1 MLTWVRLFNLS
12 TGTGMVGVKKQAKSL
27 LFFSNFSWWNT
38 HLKKNGPKEFLTIRD
53 VLEIFPC
60 TFTSY
65 DNTSSFCTRWMLC
78 CVCAFSIASLA
89 RQTLACLSYIVG
101 LLVRIRLDQI
111 LCGPW
116 CDLGFNVFS
125 SNSSGKVTEFQ
136 MPFRFVILIGC
147 TISPAKSMTA
157 SARLTLCG

>member
-1 MLTWVRLFNLS
+1 MLWHMLMWVWFFDLN
-12 TGTGMVGVKKQAKSL
+12 TGTGIVYVKKQAKSL

-89 RQTLACLSYIVG
+89 KQTLACLSYIVG
-101 LLVRIRLDQI
+101 LLVRIRLANFVGPNSACVVPDATQDINNFLRDKSFVAFVKKAFI
-111 LCGPW
+111 LYLNTTG
-116 CDLGFNVFS
+116 LL
-125 SNSSGKVTEFQ
+125 FQ
-136 MPFRFVILIGC
+136 
-147 TISPAKSMTA
+147 K
-157 SARLTLCG
+157 